1 MNREREPAA
10 PSSNP
15 ASPASDGK
23 ASALRDLAPRV
34 LSAIVMIAL
43 ALGTLWIGGHV
54 FALFWL
60 AAGFA
65 VFWEWQQMVGGERMR
80 ARLIVGGCTLAIS
93 TSYAFNSGAEVAILL
108 LIAGALLVALLAGSA
123 RALWAGPGLVYAGVL
138 VVSVCVLRGAMF
150 AGFLVTL
157 WLFAIVWGTDIMAY
171 FSGRL
176 IGGPKLW
183 PRVSPSKTWSGLIGG
198 VISGASLGV
207 LTVYYLSKQGDYE
220 LLPIFLLGLGGGLV
234 AQGGDLFESSMKRH
248 FGVKDSSH
256 LIPGHGGAMDRLDG
270 FIFAAAFAAAIMLLR
285 GSGPMASARSLLVW

>member
-1 MNREREPAA
+1 MNREREPA
-10 PSSNP
+10 
-15 ASPASDGK
+15 SPASNEGSG
-23 ASALRDLAPRV
+23 AMRDLAPRV

-65 VFWEWQQMVGGERMR
+65 VFWEWQHMVGGERMR
-80 ARLIVGGCTLAIS
+80 ARLIVGGCVLAVS
-93 TSYAFNSGAEVAILL
+93 ASYAFSSGAEVAILL
-108 LIAGALLVALLAGSA
+108 LIAGSFVIALLAGSA
-123 RALWAGPGLVYAGVL
+123 RALWAGPGLVYAGAL
-138 VVSVCVLRGAMF
+138 VVSLCVLRGAMF

-157 WLFAIVWGTDIMAY
+157 WLFAVVWGTDIMAY

-198 VISGASLGV
+198 VICGASLGV
-207 LTVYYLSKQGDYE
+207 LTVYYLTKQGEYE
-220 LLPIFLLGLGGGLV
+220 LLPVFVLGIVSGLV

-256 LIPGHGGAMDRLDG
+256 LIPGHGGVMDRLDG
-270 FIFAAAFAAAIMLLR
+270 FIVAAAFAAAIMLLR